1 MTPSEGQEEFNE
13 IKEGQRRCEISTR
26 NAKSQQELLKEDFKE
41 RAQNAQSNS
50 EDAKK
55 AQEDE
60 AQAEAQ
66 AKAPKRSDESN
77 EELKEANEG
86 LAGERVIDPIEE
98 VTDTTMKPAKNE
110 EGTMLSMKNHED
122 KDFGDTMQIVNQDK
136 ADRKNDEELWGGRP
150 SEVFKDKNVIMLKLD
165 KMEKSKKFEYEEKQ
179 NDVDA
184 MHFVNKQNRVEDS
197 DLAHVINLEDFQDM
211 VECIKARSIVEVNET

>member
-136 ADRKNDEELWGGRP
+136 ADQKNDEELWGG
-150 SEVFKDKNVIMLKLD
+150 ETF
-165 KMEKSKKFEYEEKQ
+165 
-179 NDVDA
+179 
-184 MHFVNKQNRVEDS
+184 
-197 DLAHVINLEDFQDM
+197 
-211 VECIKARSIVEVNET
+211 RSV